1 MLLPL
6 LLAATLTFDF
16 PAVHIGIAE
25 YESGPTGA
33 TVFHFPKPVMVAVD
47 VRGGSP
53 ASINTDT
60 LRLAYDEPYIDAITF
75 AGGSSYGLSVA
86 TGVAAELK
94 ERSANAGDWTN
105 ISTVTGAI
113 IFDLGV
119 RRFNTIVPDS
129 DLGRAALRNAKPN
142 VFELGARGA
151 GRFAMQSGYFG
162 DAART
167 YSGQGAAF
175 RQLGNVK
182 VAVFTVVNSLGS
194 IVDRNGTIV
203 RCTTAPCGRI
213 IERLEAAAGRIKRA
227 AETQPTENTTLTLVL
242 TNQKLPVWALQRLA
256 VQVHTSMARAIQPF
270 HTTRDG
276 DVLFA
281 ATTGE
286 VENDLSVADLGVIA
300 SEVAWDAVLSSVPQ
314 PDPADTR
321 PVIELDAAA
330 LDRLTGRYEFAPGVT
345 ATVTREGTRLF
356 IETTKGSIYFPAKQR
371 VALDAVS
378 RTEFRAGTVRI
389 AFDQNGLTL
398 NPGHWPVRAK
408 RLTSS

>member
-1 MLLPL
+1 MLLAL

-60 LRLAYDEPYIDAITF
+60 LRLTYDEPYIDAITF

-94 ERSANAGDWTN
+94 DRSANAGDWTN
-105 ISTVTGAI
+105 IPTVTGAI

-119 RRFNTIVPDS
+119 RRFNTVVPDS
-129 DLGRAALRNAKPN
+129 DLGRGALRNAKSN

-182 VAVFTVVNSLGS
+182 VVVFTVVNSLGS

-203 RCTTAPCGRI
+203 RCTSAPCGRI
-213 IERLEAAAGRIKRA
+213 VERLEAAAGRIQRA

-276 DVLFA
+276 DILFA

-286 VENDLSVADLGVIA
+286 VENDLAVEDLGVIA

-314 PDPADTR
+314 LDPADTR

-330 LDRLTGRYEFAPGVT
+330 LDRLTGRYEFAPGAT
-345 ATVTREGTRLF
+345 ATVTREGSRLF
-356 IETTKGSIYFPAKQR
+356 IETTKNSIYFPDKKR

-378 RTEFRAGTVRI
+378 RTEFRARNVRI
-389 AFDQNGLTL
+389 TFDANGLTL

-408 RLTSS
+408 RLSAS